1 MDSKN
6 FNAFTVASVIDV
18 NYNTR
23 IFRFA
28 LDKGQ
33 SLAFP
38 TASALVVKAPLGEG
52 GKDVVSALIFIFV
65 IAAQPY
71 LNHATFY
78 TARFDLTRRFPPIL
92 NAATLICWSNRIQ
105 LEL

>member
-1 MDSKN
+1 MDPKN
-6 FNAFTVASVIDV
+6 FNAFTLASVIDV

-52 GKDVVSALIFIFV
+52 GKDVVWTRCISFS
-65 IAAQPY
+65 Y
-71 LNHATFY
+71 LPHNY
-78 TARFDLTRRFPPIL
+78 IS
-92 NAATLICWSNRIQ
+92 IM
-105 LEL
+105 